1 MLTIEFW
8 LYMWTNLINL
18 FEILWVIDQEEL
30 SIRYEAIKNE
40 TNMDILYL
48 LYKKNLLQKINCF

>member
-1 MLTIEFW
+1 MTIELW

-30 SIRYEAIKNE
+30 SIRYETIKNE
-40 TNMDILYL
+40 NKYGYTIYL

>member
-1 MLTIEFW
+1 MTIELW